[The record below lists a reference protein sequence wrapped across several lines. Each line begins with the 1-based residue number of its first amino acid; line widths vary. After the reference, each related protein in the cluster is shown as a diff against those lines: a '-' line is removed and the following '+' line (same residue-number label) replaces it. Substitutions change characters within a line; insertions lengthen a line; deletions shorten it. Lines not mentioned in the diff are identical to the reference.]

1 MVVPPSFLCG
11 RDCTVCVCG
20 GGGIVQRGGRVAALP
35 CQPSVEAGP
44 RIRGGGHNPGRGWPE
59 KVRPKAWPQ

>member
-20 GGGIVQRGGRVAALP
+20 GGGLCSVGEGWRLFHVNLVWKQGLGLGVGVITLAEVGQRR
-35 CQPSVEAGP
+35 
-44 RIRGGGHNPGRGWPE
+44 
-59 KVRPKAWPQ
+59 